1 MTNTGRL
8 NAERLRLE
16 RPCMGRLAQGAIM
29 IILGILAVAAP
40 VAATITVALVGSG
53 GSSGG
58 GSGRAD

>member
-40 VAATITVALVGSG
+40 VAATITVDIYVGWQ
-53 GSSGG
+53 
-58 GSGRAD
+58 RR